1 MNILHNVRLRTYSH
15 ATEDQSRVESAMRF
29 VSGAQKVETETLKG
43 HHGNP
48 VVKITVFL
56 NKRKDLE
63 AFLEKLRDVG
73 IFTRILASLDRRLD
87 EEGSLHLRFSKQAA
101 YKGTIEMTEK
111 DDAVSVVAK
120 VRAYPA
126 NRDVAMGVLMETLR
140 EE

>member
-1 MNILHNVRLRTYSH
+1 MNILHNARFRSYSH

-29 VSGAQKVETETLKG
+29 VSGAQSVETEMLKG

-63 AFLEKLRDVG
+63 LFLERLRRRG
-73 IFTRILASLDRRLD
+73 LFAKILATLERRLD
-87 EEGSLHLRFSKQAA
+87 EEGSLHVRLSKQTA
-101 YKGTIEMTEK
+101 YKGAIEMTEK
-111 DDAVSVVAK
+111 DDAISIVAK

-126 NRDVAMGVLMETLR
+126 KRDVSMRVLMEGLQ